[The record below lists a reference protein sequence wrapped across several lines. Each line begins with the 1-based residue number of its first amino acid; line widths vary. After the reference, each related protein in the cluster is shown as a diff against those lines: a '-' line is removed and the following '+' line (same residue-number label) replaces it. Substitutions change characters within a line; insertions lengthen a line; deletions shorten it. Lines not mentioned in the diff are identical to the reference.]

1 MIMVSE
7 NKDRKVRYD
16 LDLSSRESLERSAR
30 DLILGETVHD
40 VAFMCQDK
48 EEAESLL
55 KNIRNKGNIGG
66 LVERVFGIAANCDQ
80 YPDFKELKVELK
92 ATPVEKGT
100 KYPWKAGERL
110 VITKISYK
118 KKDNEIDGRKKYIE
132 ETHLAEKIGCI
143 LLCVYERPKKHK
155 GVDPGTY
162 KFKKVVLFTPP
173 EKDLPV
179 IKRDWEIIMSY
190 VYSGQA
196 DKLSESL
203 TEYLG
208 ACPKAANSKALSLQ
222 EYSETH
228 SYAKPRAFCFKNSY
242 MTYLQNNYIMQ
253 DRDIYIRQES
263 LGSDFEKE
271 ALSRLKRYSGRLAS
285 DIAKELG
292 FNLNISAKQRYSN
305 LSFAMI
311 GLSSNSC
318 EEFTKANIVMKAI
331 RFEESGVLKESISLP
346 PEDFLSVLNENTFED
361 SALYEYFEETRFL
374 LSIWRKE
381 IVEGKEDC
389 RFIGAAFWGMS
400 GLDIFGPLQDCW
412 EETKY
417 KLTHGVTLTPGYKGN
432 KIVVENDLPK
442 MSKKGSIAH
451 VRPHAS
457 KSYHVINGKVYSN
470 SGDKKDIKN
479 AFVLSNG
486 NMMTIQSFWLNHGY
500 VIDVVKSL
508 GIDI

>member
-1 MIMVSE
+1 MMKNDSRD
-7 NKDRKVRYD
+7 KKVVYN
-16 LDLSSRESLERSAR
+16 LDLTSRESLESSAR

-40 VAFMCQDK
+40 VAFMCQDRD
-48 EEAESLL
+48 EAEALL
-55 KNIRNKGNIGG
+55 KNLKNKGNIGG

-80 YPDFKELKVELK
+80 YPDFKDLRVELK
-92 ATPVEKGT
+92 ATPVEKGS
-100 KYPWKAGERL
+100 KYPWRAGERL

-118 KKDNEIDGRKKYIE
+118 KKDNEIDGRKKYLE
-132 ETHLAEKIGCI
+132 ETHLAEKIECI

-162 KFKKVVLFTPP
+162 RFKKVVLFTPP
-173 EKDLPV
+173 EEDLPV

-190 VYSGQA
+190 VYSGHA
-196 DKLSESL
+196 EELSESL

-208 ACPKAANSKALSLQ
+208 ACPKAADSTKLSLQ
-222 EYSETH
+222 EYSE
-228 SYAKPRAFCFKNSY
+228 SGAYAKPRAFCFKNSY

-253 DRDIYIRQES
+253 DRDTYIRQES
-263 LGSDFEKE
+263 LGPDFERE
-271 ALSRLKRYSGRLAS
+271 ALSRMNRFRGMLAS
-285 DIAKELG
+285 DIANEVG

-318 EEFTKANIVMKAI
+318 EEFTKANIVMKSI

-346 PEDFLSVLNENTFED
+346 PEDFLSVLDEDSFED
-361 SALYEYFEETRFL
+361 SALYEYFEQTRFL
-374 LSIWRKE
+374 LSIWKKE
-381 IVEGKEDC
+381 YIEGKEDC
-389 RFIGAAFWGMS
+389 RFIGAAFWGMT
-400 GLDIFGPLQDCW
+400 GLDIYGPLQDCW

-417 KLTHGVTLTPGYKGN
+417 KLTHGVVLTPGYKGGM
-432 KIVVENDLPK
+432 IVVENDLPK

-470 SGDKKDIKN
+470 SGDIKDSKN
-479 AFVLSNG
+479 AFVLPNG
-486 NMMTIQSFWLNHGY
+486 DMMTIQSFWLNHGY

-508 GIDI
+508 GIEI